1 MGAARVNERMAPAFY
16 GAPARVHR
24 AALRDWWLVLH
35 PPYTAWHLSY
45 VVIGAC
51 ISPGTDGVRLGA
63 TLLAFFLA
71 VGVGA
76 HALDELHGRPLRTA
90 LPRSALVGAAIV
102 GVGGAVAIG
111 IAGVPRVGVGLLVFV
126 ALGVVLAVGYNLEL
140 VGGRLHTDAWF
151 AAAWG
156 AFPVLTAHYAQVESL
171 RVEGVLAA
179 ATAFMLAEA
188 QRHLST
194 PARTLRRR
202 VRSVNGTVIY
212 ADGTTSVLDARVL
225 LAPLERALR
234 ALTVSMIA
242 IACALA
248 VARFWG

>member
-1 MGAARVNERMAPAFY
+1 MNDRMAPAFY

-24 AALRDWWLVLH
+24 PALRDWWLVLH

-51 ISPGTDGVRLGA
+51 ISPGTDGVRMGA

-90 LPRSALVGAAIV
+90 LPGPVLAGAAVV

-111 IAGVPRVGVGLLVFV
+111 IAGVPRVGPGLLGFV
-126 ALGVVLAVGYNLEL
+126 AIGVVLAVGYNLEL

-156 AFPVLTAHYAQVESL
+156 AFPVITAHYAQVETV

-179 ATAFMLAEA
+179 AGAFLLAEA

-202 VRSVNGTVIY
+202 VQAVEGTVVFS
-212 ADGTTSVLDARVL
+212 DGTTRSLDARTL

-234 ALTVSMIA
+234 ALTMSVIA
-242 IACALA
+242 LACALA

>member
-1 MGAARVNERMAPAFY
+1 MNERMAPAFY

-24 AALRDWWLVLH
+24 PALRAWWLVLH

-76 HALDELHGRPLRTA
+76 HALDELHGRPLRTG
-90 LPRSALVGAAIV
+90 LPGPALVAAAVV

-111 IAGVPRVGVGLLVFV
+111 IAGVARVGLGLLGFV
-126 ALGVVLAVGYNLEL
+126 ALGVILAVGYNLEL
-140 VGGRLHTDAWF
+140 LGGRLHTDAWF

-156 AFPVLTAHYAQVESL
+156 AFPVLTAHYAQVESV

-179 ATAFMLAEA
+179 AGAFFLAEA

-202 VRSVNGTVIY
+202 VRSVDGTVVY
-212 ADGTTSVLDARVL
+212 TDGTTGALDPHTL
-225 LAPLERALR
+225 LRPLERALR
-234 ALTVSMIA
+234 ALTLSVMA
-242 IACALA
+242 LACALA
-248 VARFWG
+248 VARFWS

>member
-1 MGAARVNERMAPAFY
+1 MSERALAPAFY
-16 GAPARVHR
+16 GAPNRVR
-24 AALRDWWLVLH
+24 RPALRDWWLVLH

-51 ISPGTDGVRLGA
+51 ISPDPDGLRLGA

-71 VGVGA
+71 LGIGA
-76 HALDELHGRPLRTA
+76 HALDELNGRPLQTT
-90 LPRSALVGAAIV
+90 LPSPVLIGAAIT

-111 IAGVPRVGVGLLVFV
+111 IAGVSRVGPGLLVFV

-140 VGGRLHTDAWF
+140 FGGRLHTDVWF

-156 AFPVLTAHYAQVESL
+156 AFPVLTAHYAQVEGV
-171 RVEGVLAA
+171 RVEGVIAA
-179 ATAFMLAEA
+179 VAAFLLAEA

-194 PARTLRRR
+194 PARSLRRR
-202 VRSVNGTVIY
+202 VRTVEGTIVY
-212 ADGTTSVLDARVL
+212 ADGTTAAIDRAAL

-234 ALTVSMIA
+234 ALTLSVIAFA
-242 IACALA
+242 IALG